1 MWFFAEV
8 EKVDCLLYL
17 YCSFSVLINGGS
29 EGFFGS
35 FRGIRQG
42 DSLSPLLFVI
52 VMEALSRMM
61 SKAVE
66 GGLLSGFQVGS
77 MDSHL
82 VRVSHL
88 LFVDDTLIFLDAKP
102 DHIFNLRLLFT
113 WFEAVSGLKINL
125 NKSEMVSVGNVP
137 DLEDLAG
144 IMGCKIIQLPMTY
157 LGLPL
162 GANFKSKSI
171 WDSILEKMERKLFG
185 WQRVYLSK
193 GGRVTLIKSTLS
205 SLPTYFMSLFPIP
218 ASMALRIDKIQRDF
232 LWGGM
237 GKGKKFHLVNW
248 SHVCQ
253 PLKMGGLGV
262 RNLRIFN
269 QALLGKWLW

>member
-1 MWFFAEV
+1 
-8 EKVDCLLYL
+8 
-17 YCSFSVLINGGS
+17 
-29 EGFFGS
+29 
-35 FRGIRQG
+35 
-42 DSLSPLLFVI
+42 VI

-77 MDSHL
+77 IDSHL

-102 DHIFNLRLLFT
+102 DHVFNLRLLFT

-125 NKSEMVSVGNVP
+125 NKSKMVPVGNVP

-144 IMGCKIIQLPMTY
+144 IMGCKIIHLPMTY

-171 WDSILEKMERKLFG
+171 WDPIFEKMERKLFG

-237 GKGKKFHLVNW
+237 GEGKKFHLVNW

-262 RNLRIFN
+262 QNLRIFN